1 MATRFDKGSTITTE
15 AEEIEKLVGEAEVLL
30 DEEDSKKDLK
40 ERRKIIKLTSYVG
53 PYKLK
58 HMIPKGKHL

>member
-1 MATRFDKGSTITTE
+1 MATRTFESITKNID
-15 AEEIEKLVGEAEVLL
+15 AEDIEKLSEEAEIILA
-30 DEEDSKKDLK
+30 EEDSKKDLK
-40 ERRKIIKLTSYVG
+40 ERRKITKEHSYCG

>member
-1 MATRFDKGSTITTE
+1 MATRIYESIAKNTE
-15 AEEIEKLVGEAEVLL
+15 VEVIEKLAGEAEVLL
-30 DEEDSKKDLK
+30 DAEDSKKDLK
-40 ERRKIIKLTSYVG
+40 ESRKITKERFYSG